1 VEKPP
6 RQGVTVDVVLFTILR
21 DQPHVLLIRRK
32 YNPFKGMWALPGGF
46 VEEKETLE
54 EAALRELNEETG
66 VEKVYLEQLC
76 TFGDPGRDPRG
87 RTITVAYYA
96 LTRPVE
102 IRAASDAAE
111 AEWHPVRKLPGL
123 AFDHPKIIKTAINR
137 LRAKL
142 EYSTVGFQLLPKRF
156 TMSELQNLYETILNR
171 KLDKRNFRKKILS
184 LDLVRP
190 QEGRRAAGAHRPAQL
205 YSFQLRQMRI
215 LDGQIV

>member
-1 VEKPP
+1 MEKPP
-6 RQGVTVDVVLFTILR
+6 RHCVTVDIVLFTIIHDAL
-21 DQPHVLLIRRK
+21 HVLLIRRK
-32 YNPFKGMWALPGGF
+32 HAPFQNMWAIPGGF
-46 VEEKETLE
+46 VEDNESLD

-96 LTRPVE
+96 LTRPVDV
-102 IRAASDAAE
+102 RADSDAADVQ
-111 AEWHPVRKLPGL
+111 WHSADRLPEL
-123 AFDHPKIIKTAINR
+123 AFDHDRILATAVQR

-142 EYSTVGFQLLPKRF
+142 EYTTVGFQLLPKRF
-156 TMSELQNLYETILNR
+156 TLSELQNLYQTILNR

-184 LDLVRP
+184 LDLLRP
-190 QEGRRAAGAHRPAQL
+190 HEGRRALGAHRPARL